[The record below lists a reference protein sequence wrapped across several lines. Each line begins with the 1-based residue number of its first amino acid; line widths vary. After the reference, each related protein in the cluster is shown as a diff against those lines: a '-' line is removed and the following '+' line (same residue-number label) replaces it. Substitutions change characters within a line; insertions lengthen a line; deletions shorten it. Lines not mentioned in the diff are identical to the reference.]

1 MNFVFFL
8 ILKSM
13 KMLKYIAILVTILFI
28 VSCNNGTTKNQGSKP
43 EYTPEQTIEP
53 KAEERPVA
61 DGELGYKDVIFKT
74 LDNKDFKV
82 SDYKGKRV
90 LLNFWATWCRPC
102 VMEMPSMNK
111 AFEELEDENYVF
123 FAASNEPIA
132 KIAGFAQNVKYDFTF
147 IKADDQFRPFNVQV
161 IPMTLIFDTNG
172 EVAMTLTGS
181 MEWDEAEILKQ
192 LRAVK

>member
-1 MNFVFFL
+1 
-8 ILKSM
+8 
-13 KMLKYIAILVTILFI
+13 MLKYIAIIITTLFW
-28 VSCNNGTTKNQGSKP
+28 VSCNNGTTKNQESKP

-53 KAEERPVA
+53 KAEERPVNSA
-61 DGELGYKDVIFKT
+61 ESAYKDVIFKT
-74 LDNKDFKV
+74 LDAKDFKI

-111 AFEELEDENYVF
+111 AFQELKDENYVF

-132 KIAGFAQNVKYDFTF
+132 KIAGFAQSTKYDFTF
-147 IKADDQFRPFNVQV
+147 IKADDQFRPFPVSV

-181 MEWDEAEILKQ
+181 MAWDEAEILKQ

>member
-1 MNFVFFL
+1 MF
-8 ILKSM
+8 
-13 KMLKYIAILVTILFI
+13 KYLAVVMITTLFM
-28 VSCNNGTTKNQGSKP
+28 VSCNNGTTKNQDNTP
-43 EYTPEQTIEP
+43 EYTPEEVVQTDEP
-53 KAEERPVA
+53 KATEQPVSLDKLA
-61 DGELGYKDVIFKT
+61 YKDVPFTT
-74 LDNKDFKV
+74 LDQKEIKI

-102 VMEMPSMNK
+102 VGEMPSMNK
-111 AFEELEDENYVF
+111 AFSELSDENYVF
-123 FAASNEPIA
+123 LAASNERIA
-132 KIAGFAQNVKYDFTF
+132 KINSFTQSVKYDFTF

-181 MEWDEAEILKQ
+181 MAWDEAEILKQ